1 MAEGEFATT
10 AKGMPKVTEETI
22 RTVLDSYTKGSEQ
35 QWGQHLEEVKAR
47 MIEEQPALKKFLES
61 QVGKYPPEM
70 HNALF
75 EIAVATYAVLE
86 QQANSNKLSSSFST
100 TQEDKG

>member
-1 MAEGEFATT
+1 MAEGESLTT
-10 AKGMPKVTEETI
+10 AKGMPKVTETTVQTI
-22 RTVLDSYTKGSEQ
+22 VDSHTNGFE
-35 QWGQHLEEVKAR
+35 QWGQHLEDVKSM
-47 MIEEQPALKKFLES
+47 MIEEQPSLKKFLES

-70 HNALF
+70 HDALF

-100 TQEDKG
+100 TQESKG